1 MSDVSRHQYQNVRGD
16 AKLLLATVHLLF
28 HLSLP
33 NNMRTKFKFL
43 HYFDFFEKI
52 HSISVGCMAKQPFD
66 CHLNF
71 NLFTLSIFI
80 SKLHKQSC
88 FCLNR
93 AAPQCF
99 GWCGI
104 TELPLH
110 FVSFRLIIMILN
122 KKRITLQYAVKYF
135 GKCSLSQLPVF
146 VYFHLGCFHDPRI
159 SKKNFKCNLFQ
170 WMFSFT
176 LLSLDR
182 LNIRSVL
189 HDLWKLTSHYLNN
202 LISYLIRV
210 LKKGNLR
217 LYV

>member
-1 MSDVSRHQYQNVRGD
+1 MKPLVLNDSRLFVNFLYSFQISFFRFCVRPRCMSDVSRHQYQNVRGD

-99 GWCGI
+99 G
-104 TELPLH
+104 
-110 FVSFRLIIMILN
+110 
-122 KKRITLQYAVKYF
+122 
-135 GKCSLSQLPVF
+135 
-146 VYFHLGCFHDPRI
+146 
-159 SKKNFKCNLFQ
+159 
-170 WMFSFT
+170 
-176 LLSLDR
+176 
-182 LNIRSVL
+182 
-189 HDLWKLTSHYLNN
+189 
-202 LISYLIRV
+202 
-210 LKKGNLR
+210 
-217 LYV
+217 